1 LPRVCSAP
9 YNHAIEKKGVTMK
22 QGLLALLLIFCL
34 LFPVLAAANPAPD
47 EQDQNISL
55 IFKNRSIC
63 VVLLNLV
70 TGVEHRLV
78 RESDAGD
85 EMLLDGQVIT
95 EDDLTASGRFVVP
108 DICVPVGMVT
118 YRLYRKSGD
127 GWHEYAGSGVGT
139 LLNETDAACTDE
151 AAICDGAAEEAQPYE
166 GTDNPVCGCSAGG
179 DGAAA
184 GVVLQGMLLIGV
196 WAWLRKGRIAG

>member
-63 VVLLNLV
+63 
-70 TGVEHRLV
+70 
-78 RESDAGD
+78 D